1 MTQAWARKASSFQ
14 EAEELD
20 WRDYLAMTPAERL
33 SVLQQLREEYDKLGG
48 RHARRERLRRVA
60 RVVQPA

>member
-1 MTQAWARKASSFQ
+1 MKQPWVRKASSFH

-20 WRDYLAMTPAERL
+20 WQDYLAMTPAERL
-33 SVLQQLREEYDKLGG
+33 SLLQQLREAYDKLGD
-48 RHARRERLRRVA
+48 RHARRAGLRRVA